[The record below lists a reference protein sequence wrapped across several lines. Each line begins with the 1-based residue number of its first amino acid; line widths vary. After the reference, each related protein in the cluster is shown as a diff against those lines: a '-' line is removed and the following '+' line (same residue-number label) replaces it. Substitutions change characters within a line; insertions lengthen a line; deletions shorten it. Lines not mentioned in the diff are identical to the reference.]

1 MRPLRH
7 LAQLFLWMSGLG
19 ISVIETQLNSLNIK
33 WIQKLLNATNVL
45 RKNFMLYHQLNLI
58 LNYNEGLT
66 LSIDKNRSLGL
77 LGTNIY
83 KNKQ

>member
-7 LAQLFLWMSGLG
+7 LPQLFLWMSGLG

-33 WIQKLLNATNVL
+33 WIQKLYLTNVL

-58 LNYNEGLT
+58 LNYNEGLA